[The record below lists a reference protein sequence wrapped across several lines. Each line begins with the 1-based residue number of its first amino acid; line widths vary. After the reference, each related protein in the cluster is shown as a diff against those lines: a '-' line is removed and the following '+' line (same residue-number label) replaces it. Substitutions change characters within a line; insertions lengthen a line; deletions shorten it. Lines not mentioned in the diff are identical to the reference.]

1 MATVFAVRNK
11 NNKIESFIYGAC
23 FICVA
28 TAGELLIP
36 MRGLLP
42 MLIPLLGHCFYSFL

>member
-1 MATVFAVRNK
+1 MATVSAAGNK

-28 TAGELLIP
+28 TAGDTR
-36 MRGLLP
+36 RGLLP
-42 MLIPLLGHCFYSFL
+42 MPMAMLIPFAWPLLL